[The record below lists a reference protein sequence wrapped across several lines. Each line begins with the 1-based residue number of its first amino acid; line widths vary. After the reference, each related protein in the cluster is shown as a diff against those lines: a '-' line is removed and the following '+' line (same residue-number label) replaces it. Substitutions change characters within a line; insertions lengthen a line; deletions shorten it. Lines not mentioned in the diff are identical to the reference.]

1 MSDLTSFARLNR
13 FAKIV
18 VLSGL
23 IILGII
29 IDLGG
34 AGVDRIGKYT
44 PCALVRV

>member
-1 MSDLTSFARLNR
+1 MTRSNR

-34 AGVDRIGKYT
+34 AGVDRIGEYT
-44 PCALVRV
+44 RHALSKARKLI